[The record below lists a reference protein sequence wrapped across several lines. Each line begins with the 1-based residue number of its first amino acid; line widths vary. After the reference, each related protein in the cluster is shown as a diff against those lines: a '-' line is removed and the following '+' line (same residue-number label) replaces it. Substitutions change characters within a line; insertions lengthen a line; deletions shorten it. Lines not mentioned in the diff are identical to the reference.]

1 MTTFSILLSKLFV
14 SLCIPPLHDD
24 FQLPSICLYL
34 VITAGV
40 CQVLPPHAASLPP
53 HLSHS

>member
-40 CQVLPPHAASLPP
+40 CQVLPPHAATLPP